1 MTFARVPVFGIAL
14 LVTLTGAATAHADQ
28 IVWNYNWSSSPGI
41 VYSDNSQT
49 TYITL
54 TNQQLATAA
63 GNSDIVATN
72 LRTYSTA
79 SPETP
84 ATFTAKAYTLSLT
97 LQDVAS
103 GLIGTLTFTGQFDG
117 TLSSLSSNINNTF
130 TGQMTQ
136 TLRLGNDLYTATI
149 GPYAPPG
156 PTNSSNSGTISA
168 YAQVSVQPI
177 IIQDVPEPSALLLA
191 GWAAPLAG
199 FVFWRRR
206 RPAP

>member
-1 MTFARVPVFGIAL
+1 MKRCRSAPQATSRSAPSGDRLTDGKGAAGMTFVRVPVFGIAL
-14 LVTLTGAATAHADQ
+14 LVTLAGADTVRADP

-49 TYITL
+49 SYITL
-54 TNQQLATAA
+54 TDEQLASAA

-84 ATFTAKAYTLSLT
+84 DTFTAKAYTLSLT

-130 TGQMTQ
+130 TGPITQ
-136 TLRLGNDLYTATI
+136 TLQLGNDLYTATI

-156 PTNSSNSGTISA
+156 PTNSSNAGTI
-168 YAQVSVQPI
+168 
-177 IIQDVPEPSALLLA
+177 
-191 GWAAPLAG
+191 
-199 FVFWRRR
+199 
-206 RPAP
+206 